1 MSVST
6 VCLSRFSF
14 VQLTVSALQDQI
26 VAASVEIEG
35 ELSEAEG
42 YLRAMDIEFRSMTSM
57 EKRGAQLKLNDY
69 REELK
74 QLQSTYTT
82 SKLSAESI
90 ALKGGPSSRT
100 KLLNANQK
108 LDSSTA
114 TLEQSR
120 QILANTQQ
128 VGDTVLTDLETQKET
143 LMDARNKVKET
154 KDFTSEARRVLR
166 MMGNRAI
173 IHKMCVIF
181 TIIALGAA
189 IVATGYYGVTKK

>member
-1 MSVST
+1 LNS
-6 VCLSRFSF
+6 SRIISRAIN
-14 VQLTVSALQDQI
+14 QLENANGNVDQI
-26 VAASVEIEG
+26 VTASVEIEG

-42 YLRAMDIEFRSMTSM
+42 FLRAMDIEFRSMSSM

-82 SKLSAESI
+82 SKMSAEAQ

-100 KLLNANQK
+100 RLLNSNQK
-108 LDSSTA
+108 LDNSTA
-114 TLEQSR
+114 TLEKSR

-128 VGDTVLTDLETQKET
+128 IGDTVLTDLETQKET

-173 IHKMCVIF
+173 IHKICVVL
-181 TIIALGAA
+181 IIIGLAAA
-189 IVATGYYGVTKK
+189 IIATGYYGVTKKH